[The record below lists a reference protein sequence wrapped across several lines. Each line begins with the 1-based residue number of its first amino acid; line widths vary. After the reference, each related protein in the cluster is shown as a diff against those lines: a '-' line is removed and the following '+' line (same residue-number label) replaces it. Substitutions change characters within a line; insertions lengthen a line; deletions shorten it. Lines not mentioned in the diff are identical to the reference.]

1 MEASHHPLVCQHVDL
16 ESETSGHVWERIHTA
31 KRDCKLQRR
40 YAVITML
47 LISVEIILLWKCP
60 TVL

>member
-1 MEASHHPLVCQHVDL
+1 MEASHRPLVYQHVDL

-31 KRDCKLQRR
+31 KRDCKLQRQ

-47 LISVEIILLWKCP
+47 QINVEIILL
-60 TVL
+60 